1 MLKIEYKK
9 GDLIFTLSLEPSI
22 LETLKQMPSW
32 KLPREDK
39 SDNTLMNSFYSIY
52 TKSVPLIQEYQMMAS
67 AKKLEL
73 EKELVDNGSLSL
85 ENGQFLTIPGKFSI
99 VRSIRL
105 DNWKIKVSVAFNES
119 LEGVISSNASDYTI
133 TVLELDNKTVTGV
146 PDKTPMI
153 RKGSLIRDLN
163 KNRPTAGTK
172 KIDAFAKEFNT
183 KFSTNKNTQKR

>member
-9 GDLIFTLSLEPSI
+9 GDLQFALSLEPSV

-52 TKSVPLIQEYQMMAS
+52 TKSVPLIQEYQIMAS

-85 ENGQFLTIPGKFSI
+85 ENGQFLTVTGKFSI

-105 DNWKIKVSVAFNES
+105 EPWKIKVSVTFNGN
-119 LEGVISSNASDYTI
+119 LEGLLSSDVSDYTI
-133 TVLELDNKTVTGV
+133 TVLELDNKTATGV

-153 RKGSLIRDLN
+153 KKSSLIRDLN

-172 KIDAFAKEFNT
+172 KIDAFAKEFNA
-183 KFSTNKNTQKR
+183 KFSTSKSSQKR